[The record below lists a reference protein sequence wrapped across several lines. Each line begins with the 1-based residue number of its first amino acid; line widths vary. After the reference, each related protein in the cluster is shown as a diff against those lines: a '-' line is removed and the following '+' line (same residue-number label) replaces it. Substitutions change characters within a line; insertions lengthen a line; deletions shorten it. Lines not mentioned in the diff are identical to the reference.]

1 MSARRLPT
9 EGEAADALL
18 AQAIAS
24 GHYLKTP
31 ADEQC
36 PSGVWLL
43 VPLEKHH
50 VRILDLAGAEHAD
63 LEDDEREPD
72 VDDEPSLGSTDQCE
86 SHEDW
91 SEGVT
96 GRCEVD
102 QERDT
107 ADDEPSAP
115 GARNDAFLTYV
126 HPKLGRF
133 ARL

>member
-9 EGEAADALL
+9 EAEAADALL

-31 ADEQC
+31 TDEEC

-43 VPLEKHH
+43 VPLKTQH
-50 VRILDLAGAEHAD
+50 VRILDLAGAKHAD
-63 LEDDEREPD
+63 LEGDEREPD
-72 VDDEPSLGSTDQCE
+72 GDGEEPSLGSLDR
-86 SHEDW
+86 W
-91 SEGVT
+91 
-96 GRCEVD
+96 D
-102 QERDT
+102 QESWSDGICARAE
-107 ADDEPSAP
+107 ADEEESFVDH
-115 GARNDAFLTYV
+115 GAFT